1 MRDTHNII
9 WGVFLITIGVLLL
22 LERMGGLK
30 LPTGSLW
37 PLVLFALAV
46 SSAVRGRIVSTI
58 LFTMLGTIFLGVT
71 FNWFG
76 LSYHKSWPLLMV
88 AAGTVMVVRS
98 FIHEPRIVRRV
109 EVPHE

>member
-9 WGVFLITIGVLLL
+9 WGVCLITIGTLLL
-22 LERMGGLK
+22 LERLAGLRI
-30 LPTGSLW
+30 PTGSLW

-58 LFTMLGTIFLGVT
+58 MFTLLGTIFLGVT
-71 FNWFG
+71 LNWFG
-76 LSYHKSWPLLMV
+76 LSYAHSWPLLMLVGGV
-88 AAGTVMVVRS
+88 AMVIRA
-98 FIHEPRIVRRV
+98 FTGAPQIARGG